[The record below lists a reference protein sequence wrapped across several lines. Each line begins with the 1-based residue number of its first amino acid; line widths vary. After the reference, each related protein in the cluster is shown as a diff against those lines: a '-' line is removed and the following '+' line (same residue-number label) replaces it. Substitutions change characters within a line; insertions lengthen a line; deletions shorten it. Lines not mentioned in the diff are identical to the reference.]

1 MTKQKSI
8 STTFAAIIL
17 VVAIIVASIAAL
29 ETVRLN
35 TNTSTTSNSHTST
48 SSMTTLSH
56 LLSSSSSSKPTTSST
71 SSTRT
76 MTESSSDSSTSSSP
90 SYGYVIMLQCVSG
103 CVQNLTYIQGYNY
116 TNVAMAWG
124 VNQTSSGGYSGGFT
138 YNPKCA
144 VDCNPSNPN
153 TTFYEYPF
161 PYPTYTS
168 PQLGVYSAVQYVDA
182 SSVQFTVAYPGAGNH
197 VYIQGQYPMT
207 IEVSAFTVN
216 RSPNSNVY
224 TTRLS
229 GQPIQTSYI
238 TIYPNAASCGGFTVP
253 SRNNFTCSWWMSFFS

>member
-1 MTKQKSI
+1 MTKQKAI

-17 VVAIIVASIAAL
+17 VVAIIVASVAAL
-29 ETVRLN
+29 ETVRPN
-35 TNTSTTSNSHTST
+35 TNTNTTSNSHAST
-48 SSMTTLSH
+48 SSRTTLSYF
-56 LLSSSSSSKPTTSST
+56 LSSFSTQTT
-71 SSTRT
+71 
-76 MTESSSDSSTSSSP
+76 TESSSDSSTSSSP
-90 SYGYVIMLQCVSG
+90 SYGYVIMFQCVSG
-103 CVQNLTYIQGYNY
+103 CVQNLTYIHGYNY

-124 VNQTSSGGYSGGFT
+124 VNQTSSTGYSGGFT

-153 TTFYEYPF
+153 STFYEYPF

-182 SSVQFTVAYPGAGNH
+182 ISVQFTVAYPGVGNH

-207 IEVSAFTVN
+207 VEVSAFTVN
-216 RSPNSNVY
+216 GSPNSNVY
-224 TTRLS
+224 TTRPS
-229 GQPIQTSYI
+229 VQPIQTSYI

-253 SRNNFTCSWWMSFFS
+253 SSNNFTCS